1 MNGYGQ
7 VVYLSYPPAL
17 QASAQ
22 LVHRQLALHGFI
34 VLDPEPAASSDLE
47 RSVLANLELAKVRR
61 ADRLDI
67 IHLPNGA
74 IGPHEEDMLQ
84 HATDLGKRVTHHYIS
99 PSAPPTGA
107 RAQAS

>member
-22 LVHRQLALHGFI
+22 HVHRELALHGFI
-34 VLDPEPAASSDLE
+34 VLDPEPAANSDLE

-61 ADRLDI
+61 ADRIDV

-74 IGPHEEDMLQ
+74 IGPHDAAMLQ
-84 HATDLGKRVTHHYIS
+84 HATDLGKRVTHHYIP
-99 PSAPPTGA
+99 PSMPPT
-107 RAQAS
+107 ASHTS